1 MELADLENLEKDVNT
16 ENTSN
21 NEEVN
26 EEKNAETVNNTI
38 EITPKQ
44 QELSKQIAIIDNE
57 IDSLKKVVISEDDF
71 YDNIDDILTDE
82 DRYLQEENPKEY
94 LKVVDKKKKEYLESK
109 SNGAEIEK
117 KEKEKAELQYQSDI
131 EDGIKDVTKVYKDYN
146 HTESAKFFATKLSK
160 EQQEEIYKKS
170 ANFGEVFKFTHE
182 KYLEANGK
190 QTEIKSQ
197 KAPATVNLNNVAQTP
212 LKNKDI
218 IAIDS
223 EDEKYSK
230 ALGR

>member
-1 MELADLENLEKDVNT
+1 MEIDDLENLEKDVST
-16 ENTSN
+16 GNTSN
-21 NEEVN
+21 NEEEN
-26 EEKNAETVNNTI
+26 TQTISNTI
-38 EITPKQ
+38 EVTPKQ
-44 QELSKQIAIIDNE
+44 QEITKQIAIIDNE
-57 IDSLKKVVISEDDF
+57 IETLSKVTISEDDF

-117 KEKEKAELQYQSDI
+117 KEKEKADLQYASDI
-131 EDGIKDVTKVYKDYN
+131 EDGLKYVTKIYKDYN
-146 HTESAKFFATKLSK
+146 HNQSAEFFATKLSK

-170 ANFGEVFKFTHE
+170 ADFGEVFKFAHE

-190 QTEIKSQ
+190 QAEIKNQ
-197 KAPATVNLNNVAQTP
+197 KAPTTINLNNITQTS